1 MAMTALVPRS
11 AATLT
16 MVLLLVG
23 CGGDAP
29 EPATSAAN
37 TGARPAGSDPP
48 VEGLRTFVIV
58 PAESRASYRA
68 NEEFFGGALN
78 LLGIEAGK
86 IEAVGST
93 SAVEGQFELDPERP
107 DALAGTNSFSVRVN
121 TFTSNQSK
129 RDDYVR
135 EIRDDGGPSFD
146 AYPVATF
153 NATAI
158 DGQTRDTPSGREL
171 NLRLTGDLTV
181 REITKPV
188 TFDAKALL
196 SGATLTGVSTTRV
209 LLSDFGIGP
218 IEFSNILKVG
228 NEVTLEVQFTAR
240 AQ

>member
-1 MAMTALVPRS
+1 MISRS
-11 AATLT
+11 AATLALV
-16 MVLLLVG
+16 VLLGG
-23 CGGDAP
+23 CRGEAP
-29 EPATSAAN
+29 EPAATAVN
-37 TGARPAGSDPP
+37 GGALPAQADAP

-68 NEEFFGGALN
+68 NEEFFSGALN

-86 IEAVGST
+86 VEAVGST
-93 SAVEGQFELDPERP
+93 NAIEGRFELDPERP
-107 DALAGTNSFSVRVN
+107 DVLAGTNSFSVRVN
-121 TFTSNQSK
+121 TLSSNQSK

-135 EIRDDGGPSFD
+135 EVRDDGGPSFD

-153 NATAI
+153 KATAI
-158 DGQTRDTPSGREL
+158 EGETRDTTAGREL

-181 REITKPV
+181 REISRPV
-188 TFDAKALL
+188 TFDVKAKL
-196 SGATLTGVSTTRV
+196 SGTTLSGISTTRV

-218 IEFSNILKVG
+218 IEFSDILRVG